1 MYPVLFGPGNET
13 SECFIFDFCAIVECF
28 DENPAGAVGG
38 LAEPLQKRLFK
49 RRLELMSVLPAVAAA
64 GSAGA
69 TADNL
74 GEGRGG
80 YDALVALRGEIADEL
95 HGEVAAMNLDNFIV
109 RPQGEHVGRFRE
121 RKAWD
126 RSEEHTAE
134 L

>member
-1 MYPVLFGPGNET
+1 
-13 SECFIFDFCAIVECF
+13 
-28 DENPAGAVGG
+28 
-38 LAEPLQKRLFK
+38 
-49 RRLELMSVLPAVAAA
+49 MSVLPAVAAA

-95 HGEVAAMNLDNFIV
+95 HGEVAAMNLDKFIV

-126 RSEEHTAE
+126 GIDEGSLTDLREHIAGRAREPEHEQHTAT
-134 L
+134 LCD

>member
-1 MYPVLFGPGNET
+1 MIGRGTRLCPDLFGPGQDK
-13 SECFIFDFCAIVECF
+13 SEFFIFDFCANFEYF

-69 TADNL
+69 TAYNL

-80 YDALVALRGEIADEL
+80 YDALVALRGEIAAEIVRAACRASV
-95 HGEVAAMNLDNFIV
+95 GEDVDISVAAGTLKNKNK
-109 RPQGEHVGRFRE
+109 RE
-121 RKAWD
+121 K
-126 RSEEHTAE
+126 H
-134 L
+134 